1 MELYLFNSNTILF
14 PPYKNVLN
22 FRIALSQKMKIVT
35 YRVLLLAF
43 VYSEFNVQE
52 LYIDINMPATFF
64 CLSVLYWSKW
74 KSLIRQRTS
83 SRGNYST
90 GFNIL
95 CVFGEFQRRPDLR
108 YTSRPDLNLFD
119 CSVLLFLPVFF
130 SFFAGGPTPDPPVSP
145 SIPLPRIFL
154 FLFFFLHRNSSFK
167 YTSPFSFVRVLF
179 GYLGPSLFPAAFV
192 LHDLS
197 KTSLYRQLF
206 HVPLTAVS
214 PALFSF
220 THARRMRRSWCEVSA
235 VFRYFSTTVALVLIW
250 KVVEL

>member
-1 MELYLFNSNTILF
+1 MPRNTSGITKKMKLYLFNFNIILF
-14 PPYKNVLN
+14 PACKDVLN

-43 VYSEFNVQE
+43 VYSVQE

-64 CLSVLYWSKW
+64 CLSVPYWSKW
-74 KSLIRQRTS
+74 RSLIRQRTS

-130 SFFAGGPTPDPPVSP
+130 SFFPGGPTPDPPVSP
-145 SIPLPRIFL
+145 SIPLLRIFL
-154 FLFFFLHRNSSFK
+154 FLFFLASEFIFQL
-167 YTSPFSFVRVLF
+167 YVLF

-192 LHDLS
+192 LHHLS
-197 KTSLYRQLF
+197 KTSLYRQLY

-214 PALFSF
+214 PASFSS
-220 THARRMRRSWCEVSA
+220 THARRMRRS
-235 VFRYFSTTVALVLIW
+235 
-250 KVVEL
+250 

>member
-1 MELYLFNSNTILF
+1 MPRNTSGITKKMKLYLFNFNTILF
-14 PPYKNVLN
+14 PACKDVLN

-64 CLSVLYWSKW
+64 CLSVPYWSKW
-74 KSLIRQRTS
+74 RSLIRQRTS

-130 SFFAGGPTPDPPVSP
+130 FFLRWWTNTRSPCQSLDSSSSNLSF
-145 SIPLPRIFL
+145 FL
-154 FLFFFLHRNSSFK
+154 FLASEFIFQL
-167 YTSPFSFVRVLF
+167 YVLF

-192 LHDLS
+192 LHHLS
-197 KTSLYRQLF
+197 KTSLYRQLY

-214 PALFSF
+214 PASFSS
-220 THARRMRRSWCEVSA
+220 THARRMRRS
-235 VFRYFSTTVALVLIW
+235 
-250 KVVEL
+250 